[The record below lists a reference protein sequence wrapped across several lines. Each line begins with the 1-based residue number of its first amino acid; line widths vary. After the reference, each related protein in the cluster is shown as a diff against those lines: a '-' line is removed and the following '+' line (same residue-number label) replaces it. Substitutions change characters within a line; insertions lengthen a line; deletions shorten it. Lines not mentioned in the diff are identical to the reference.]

1 LAKSQFGPILASLSG
16 DKKAAM
22 MVTTLA
28 SIAALLVAF
37 QNTPD
42 DPAKK
47 TAQTL
52 ARACAEATAKNDL
65 DKVIDLT
72 FPLAVAAMGGR
83 EKAIQRE
90 QEALKRAEQAGFKLL
105 SVKEVPPP
113 DKILSTKKARYC
125 VVPVSFQV
133 KVGED
138 KFLLRSALIGI
149 SIDSAKTWKFVDISL
164 GEKNIR
170 KYIPDIPIELEF
182 PPVAELIPEKKET
195 RKSGS

>member
-1 LAKSQFGPILASLSG
+1 
-16 DKKAAM
+16 
-22 MVTTLA
+22 MVTTVA
-28 SIAALLVAF
+28 SIAALLVVF

-52 ARACAEATAKNDL
+52 ARDFAEATAKNDL
-65 DKVIDLT
+65 DKVLDLT

-83 EKAIQRE
+83 EKAIQHARE
-90 QEALKRAEQAGFKLL
+90 ELKRAEQAGAKIL
-105 SVKEVPPP
+105 SVEEVPPP
-113 DKILSTKKARYC
+113 DKIFSTKKARYC
-125 VVPVSFQV
+125 VAPVSFQV
-133 KVGED
+133 KVGDD

-149 SIDSAKTWKFVDISL
+149 SIDSAKTWKFVNTSL

-170 KYIPDIPIELEF
+170 KYIPDIPNEMEF
-182 PPVAELIPEKKET
+182 PPIAKLIPEKKET